1 MGWLLGSKN
10 KLACEIFKMRRYWIE
25 KKSIYN
31 DTVIFKDDLYHH
43 IFDVCRQEMG
53 HHFEVITEDSKAYLV
68 EVTSIQKKSAEARI
82 IETRE
87 IEPLEKP
94 HIHIALS
101 IPRYP
106 VMDSTLE
113 RAVEMGVTSI
123 LPFVSS
129 YSFIR
134 KEKELP
140 AGKTERWQKI
150 VISATQQSG
159 RGELMK
165 VHDLTNWTELFK
177 IINPTPATWCLFAY
191 EGASV
196 RPIQEE
202 LKSLR
207 QQFALNQASANAIPS
222 DIWLIVGSEGGFS
235 TQEAAEMQTLGLHP
249 VTLGRQILRVETACL
264 TLVSVLKYEFG
275 LMK

>member
-1 MGWLLGSKN
+1 M
-10 KLACEIFKMRRYWIE
+10 
-25 KKSIYN
+25 
-31 DTVIFKDDLYHH
+31 T
-43 IFDVCRQEMG
+43 
-53 HHFEVITEDSKAYLV
+53 SKAYLV
-68 EVTSIQKKSAEARI
+68 EVTNVQKKSAEARI
-82 IETRE
+82 IEIRE
-87 IEPLEKP
+87 IEPLAKP

-140 AGKTERWQKI
+140 VGKTERWQKI

-165 VHDLTNWTELFK
+165 VHNLTNWTELFK
-177 IINPTPATWCLFAY
+177 IKI
-191 EGASV
+191 
-196 RPIQEE
+196 
-202 LKSLR
+202 
-207 QQFALNQASANAIPS
+207 
-222 DIWLIVGSEGGFS
+222 
-235 TQEAAEMQTLGLHP
+235 
-249 VTLGRQILRVETACL
+249 GRAHV
-264 TLVSVLKYEFG
+264 
-275 LMK
+275 

>member
-10 KLACEIFKMRRYWIE
+10 LIMRRYWID
-25 KKSIYN
+25 KNQIN
-31 DTVIFKDDLYHH
+31 DQQILFKGDLFHH
-43 IFDVCRQEMG
+43 IFDVCRQDVG

-68 EVTSIQKKSAEARI
+68 EVVSVNKKDASAKI
-82 IETRE
+82 IEERL
-87 IEPLEKP
+87 IPALEKP
-94 HIHIALS
+94 HIHLAMS
-101 IPRYP
+101 VPRYN

-113 RAVEMGVTSI
+113 RAVEMGVTSV
-123 LPFVSS
+123 LPFVSQ

-140 AGKTERWQKI
+140 AGKAERWSKI

-165 VHDLTNWTELFK
+165 IHDITNWNKMLEF
-177 IINPTPATWCLFAY
+177 INPNEKNWCLFAY
-191 EGASV
+191 EGDSV
-196 RPIQEE
+196 KPIADEIKA
-202 LKSLR
+202 LK
-207 QQFALNQASANAIPS
+207 QQFLSQSNYIP
-222 DIWLIVGSEGGFS
+222 DNIWIIVGSEGGFS
-235 TQEAAEMQTLGLHP
+235 KQEANEMHKLGLHP
-249 VTLGRQILRVETACL
+249 VTLGSQILRVETACL